1 MILKTYYLDCLA
13 QASYLI
19 ISEGE
24 ALVIDPQ
31 RDIDIYL
38 EDAKK
43 HNAKIKYVFE
53 THHHADFVSGHLEF
67 AKVHN
72 ATIFLGKEA
81 KADFDFVGVA
91 DGSVLRFG
99 KVKVEFRETPGHT
112 LESVCAV
119 LFDLERYSENPEAVF
134 TGDTLF
140 IGDVGRPDL
149 LGAVISKEELASML
163 YDSLQEKLLTLPNET
178 KVYPGHGAGSM
189 CGKALSNDKV
199 STIGKEK
206 ETNYALQ
213 AKSKN
218 EFIELVATNQPIAP
232 KYFPMDVKIN
242 RQGAQPLQNVIGNL
256 KALSTQEVVLMQ
268 NQGAK
273 ILDVRTHTDFSKNA
287 IPNSIN
293 VGLDGNFATWAGCVF
308 GENDKV
314 IIVAPESKAEE
325 VATRLSR
332 IGLDIAIGYLVGG
345 INAWEGELE
354 TKQRMTPNCLQ
365 EVMQSPE
372 NFQFVDIR
380 GVGEFQSERLDNFE
394 NLPLNNLYENTSQ
407 LSKDKSIV
415 LLCRSSYRSSV
426 ARTYLESIGIK
437 NVADVEGGILACQEA
452 GMKMVTQE
460 CSMSKV

>member
-1 MILKTYYLDCLA
+1 MILETYYLDCLA

-31 RDIDIYL
+31 RDIKIYL
-38 EDAKK
+38 EAAKK

-67 AKVHN
+67 AKVHD
-72 ATIFLGKEA
+72 ATIFMGKEA
-81 KADFDFVGVA
+81 KADFNFVGVA

-99 KVKVEFRETPGHT
+99 KAKVEFRETPGHT

-119 LFDLERYSENPEAVF
+119 LFDLEKDAKNPEAVF

-149 LGAVISKEELASML
+149 LGATISKEELATML
-163 YDSLQEKLLTLPNET
+163 YNSLQTKLLVLPNET

-199 STIGKEK
+199 STIGREK
-206 ETNYALQ
+206 DTNYALQ
-213 AKSKN
+213 AKSKE
-218 EFIELVATNQPIAP
+218 EFISLVATNQPIAP
-232 KYFPMDVKIN
+232 KYFPLDVQIN
-242 RQGAQPLQNVIGNL
+242 RKGAQPLQNVIGNL
-256 KALSTQEVVLMQ
+256 RPFSTQEVVLLQ
-268 NQGAK
+268 NRGAK
-273 ILDVRTHTDFSKNA
+273 ILDVRSHKDFSQNA
-287 IPNSIN
+287 IPSSIN
-293 VGLDGNFATWAGCVF
+293 VGLDGSFATWAGCVF

-314 IIVAPESKAEE
+314 IIVAQEGKEAE

-332 IGLDIAIGYLVGG
+332 IGLDIAVGYLAGG
-345 INAWEGELE
+345 IESWEGEMEPKPRLAPKDLE
-354 TKQRMTPNCLQ
+354 SILENP
-365 EVMQSPE
+365 

-380 GVGEFQSERLDNFE
+380 GVGEFQTERIENFK
-394 NLPLNNLYENTSQ
+394 NFPLNNLSDSVAN
-407 LSKDKSIV
+407 LSKDKEII
-415 LLCRSSYRSSV
+415 LMCRSSYRSSV
-426 ARTYLESIGIK
+426 ARTFLENLGFK
-437 NVADVEGGILACQEA
+437 KVTDVEGGILACQED
-452 GMKMVTQE
+452 GLKIVTEE